1 MLVSRIDYNLLSD
14 VITFKETVKQSVEA
28 LMDEKITASHLVTD
42 VHALLD
48 LLDML
53 ENEWRGTPP
62 VDDVTGAAATP
73 PGEEAQAEQPAVEA
87 EQPPAEVEQPP
98 AEAEQPPAE
107 VEQPPAEVEQPSAE
121 AEQPPAEDQ

>member
-14 VITFKETVKQSVEA
+14 VIKFKETVKQSVEA
-28 LMDEKITASHLVTD
+28 VMDGKITASHLATD
-42 VHALLD
+42 VYALLD
-48 LLDML
+48 MLDIL

-62 VDDVTGAAATP
+62 VDDVTGAAAMP
-73 PGEEAQAEQPAVEA
+73 PPEEAQAEQPTAEA
-87 EQPPAEVEQPP
+87 EQPS

-107 VEQPPAEVEQPSAE
+107 AEQPSAE